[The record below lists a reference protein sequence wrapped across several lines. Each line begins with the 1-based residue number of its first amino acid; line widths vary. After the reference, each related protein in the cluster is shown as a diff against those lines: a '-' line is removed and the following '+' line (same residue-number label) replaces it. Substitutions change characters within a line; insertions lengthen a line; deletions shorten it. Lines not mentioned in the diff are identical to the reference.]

1 MKRCNIQ
8 STSYCA
14 RIYLLVDKE
23 LNCLINN

>member
-23 LNCLINN
+23 LNFLINN